1 MLELKQTTE
10 KLPFLKLLFFH
21 DYQHCSICK
30 QKQLRIATV
39 FSTKCYFKFTF
50 KCLFFFCKQHFNMYY
65 VFGINTKNKNKFRN
79 LNKQN
84 SHFLY

>member
-30 QKQLRIATV
+30 QKQVRIVTV

-50 KCLFFFCKQHFNMYY
+50 KCLFFLMQTALQY
-65 VFGINTKNKNKFRN
+65 VLCIW
-79 LNKQN
+79 
-84 SHFLY
+84 Y